1 MRAGWRYCVRFV
13 PSSSTRHCGGE
24 SLRERRCVMALGSSS
39 SSRGGSTNAAVLF
52 RRASTHRTGDE
63 DMKETA
69 PLTGALPFSP
79 SVVRSSSC
87 FVYDRPS
94 SLVC

>member
-1 MRAGWRYCVRFV
+1 MRAGWRYCVRFA
-13 PSSSTRHCGGE
+13 PSSSRHCDGVP
-24 SLRERRCVMALGSSS
+24 LLERRCVMALGSSS

-69 PLTGALPFSP
+69 PLTGAPPFSP
-79 SVVRSSSC
+79 TVVRGSC
-87 FVYDRPS
+87 SVYD
-94 SLVC
+94 